1 MVWNY
6 QVLTRVKQVKIDE
19 HYNVYNTERP
29 GCYQISLI
37 DIENLMIT
45 KKDTLYTNALIRLQ
59 DGPHPKG
66 L

>member
-1 MVWNY
+1 M
-6 QVLTRVKQVKIDE
+6 KIDE

>member
-1 MVWNY
+1 M
-6 QVLTRVKQVKIDE
+6 
-19 HYNVYNTERP
+19 NTIMFITLKGLGP
-29 GCYQISLI
+29 GCLI